1 MTNFAIARR
10 NMVESQLRTNK
21 LTSTA
26 LIEAFSSVPREL
38 FVPKAYRGLAYID
51 EDLAIGGGRYL
62 MEPVVL
68 ARLLQ
73 EARIAPEDS
82 VLDIGCATGY
92 STAIIARLAGS
103 VLGLDDNPDFA
114 EEANRILTDLGADN
128 AAAVDGAMLGG
139 YPQQA
144 PYNVIVLNGAV
155 DSVPPTLVEQL
166 SEGGRLVAVIRQPSE
181 GVGRDVVG
189 VGRATIVTKN
199 AGAVAH
205 RVLFDAAT
213 PMLPGFAREPGFA
226 F

>member
-21 LTSTA
+21 LTSPA
-26 LIEAFSSVPREL
+26 LIEAFSAVPREA
-38 FVPKAYRGLAYID
+38 FVPKPYRGLAYID

-73 EARIAPEDS
+73 EAQIAMDDM

-92 STAIIARLAGS
+92 STAIIARLAAS
-103 VLGLDDNPDFA
+103 VLGLDENPDFV
-114 EEANRILTDLGADN
+114 EEANRLLTDQGADN
-128 AAAVDGAMLGG
+128 AAAVDGVMVEG
-139 YPQQA
+139 YPQQG
-144 PYNVIVLNGAV
+144 PYDVIVLNGTVEA
-155 DSVPPTLVEQL
+155 VPPALLAQL
-166 SEGGRLVAVIRQPSE
+166 NDGGRLLAVIRDTVPGASPE
-181 GVGRDVVG
+181 AGIGH
-189 VGRATIVTKN
+189 ATILTKTD
-199 AGAVAH
+199 GVVSH

-213 PMLPGFAREPGFA
+213 PPLPGFAREPGFA